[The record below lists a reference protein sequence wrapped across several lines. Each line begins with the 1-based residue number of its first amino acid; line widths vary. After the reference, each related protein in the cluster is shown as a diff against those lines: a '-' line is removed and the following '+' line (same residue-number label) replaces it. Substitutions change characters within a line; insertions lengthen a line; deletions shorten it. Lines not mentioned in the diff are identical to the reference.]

1 MDRGNKRLSTMQVD
15 ARPHNV
21 CTNFRKDVKMT
32 NLKERLNATISELK
46 DIEESIDCDTNL
58 AQEYNNIRLALISL
72 LKAIGAK
79 YDENLIY
86 EYGERNDIDKKL
98 FATKI
103 LDLNDNNEILKVIDT
118 IYSTLS
124 DVIMEKSNCEL
135 DRITFNIQ
143 YIETLRNKDSFIDLL
158 RGILVYKLDE
168 V

>member
-1 MDRGNKRLSTMQVD
+1 MDK
-15 ARPHNV
+15 
-21 CTNFRKDVKMT
+21 
-32 NLKERLNATISELK
+32 LKEKLHATISELK
-46 DIEESIDCDTNL
+46 NIEESIDFEISSIQQCNT
-58 AQEYNNIRLALISL
+58 IKIALISL

-86 EYGERNDIDKKL
+86 EYGQNIVNKKF

-103 LDLNDNNEILKVIDT
+103 FDINDNNEILKVIDI

-143 YIETLRNKDSFIDLL
+143 NIETLRDRDAFADLL
-158 RGILVYKLDE
+158 RGILVYKVE
-168 V
+168 VENE

>member
-1 MDRGNKRLSTMQVD
+1 MDK
-15 ARPHNV
+15 
-21 CTNFRKDVKMT
+21 
-32 NLKERLNATISELK
+32 LKEKLHATISELK
-46 DIEESIDCDTNL
+46 NIEESIDFKISSIQQCNT
-58 AQEYNNIRLALISL
+58 IKIALISL

-86 EYGERNDIDKKL
+86 EYGQNIVNKKF

-103 LDLNDNNEILKVIDT
+103 FDINDNNEILKVIDI

-143 YIETLRNKDSFIDLL
+143 NIETLRDRDAFADLL
-158 RGILVYKLDE
+158 RGILVYKVE
-168 V
+168 VENE